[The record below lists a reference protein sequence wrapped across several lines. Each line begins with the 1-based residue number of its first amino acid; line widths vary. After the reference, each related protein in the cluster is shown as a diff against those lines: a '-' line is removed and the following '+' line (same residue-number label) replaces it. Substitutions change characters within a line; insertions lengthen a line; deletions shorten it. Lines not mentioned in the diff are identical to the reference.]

1 MKRSLTVI
9 GLLLLILVAGSSC
22 HRAWQHKRDM
32 NGSGRMISMRMAHN
46 WRGYGRHFMWQM
58 RGMCGNMSQAS
69 SGFGMRGMRS
79 GMGYGMRGMNP
90 GMGFGMR
97 GMNPGMGYNMNGM
110 GRMDSVGR
118 MPAAPGLRLLASIP
132 NVTENQKKQIEDL
145 MKKNQDEMK
154 KLRDEMSS
162 KMQALRDAH
171 RKDVLNIL
179 TPDQKKYLESGK
191 DRMFSSP
198 ENENR

>member
-1 MKRSLTVI
+1 MKRSLTVV
-9 GLLLLILVAGSSC
+9 GLLLLILLAGSSC

-32 NGSGRMISMRMAHN
+32 NGSGRMINMRMAHN

-58 RGMCGNMSQAS
+58 RGMRGNICQGSGYGMRGSRPGM
-69 SGFGMRGMRS
+69 GFGMRGMNQ
-79 GMGYGMRGMNP
+79 GMGSGMRGMNP
-90 GMGFGMR
+90 GMGFGMI
-97 GMNPGMGYNMNGM
+97 GM
-110 GRMDSVGR
+110 GRMDSVGK
-118 MPAAPGLRLLASIP
+118 MPGAPGLRLLASIP

-171 RKDVLNIL
+171 RKEVLNIL
-179 TPDQKKYLESGK
+179 TPDQKKYLESGN
-191 DRMFSSP
+191 DRIYSAP
-198 ENENR
+198 ENEK